1 MSRPDRP
8 ASAVVYPNPSIQRE
22 LVEVY
27 RQHAAHLPPLSAACA
42 DGLRLALQRI
52 GVEPPPPPPP
62 TRTTAATAARTRQRT
77 GGTP

>member
-1 MSRPDRP
+1 MSDVR
-8 ASAVVYPNPSIQRE
+8 SAYPTPSLPSD
-22 LVEVY
+22 LVELY
-27 RQHAAHLPPLSAACA
+27 RQHAPHLPPLSTACA
-42 DGLRLALQRI
+42 EGMRAALRRI